1 MYDTDKMTGEKE
13 NQMVFWDSLNFGLSD
28 AFTER
33 ALKEIAEDYIRLGII
48 EDKDM
53 TADKVMELAWTPVCP
68 DDEIEGL
75 TVGDP
80 VEPDN
85 GGVSVKQKE
94 NPVVSE
100 KFGLSK

>member
-1 MYDTDKMTGEKE
+1 
-13 NQMVFWDSLNFGLSD
+13 
-28 AFTER
+28 
-33 ALKEIAEDYIRLGII
+33 
-48 EDKDM
+48 
-53 TADKVMELAWTPVCP
+53 MELAWTPVCP